1 MNVPEQLGRHR
12 RAVSADGEQSSTVLP
27 PAAINWGMWGIGA
40 ALIGISGVVGVTAGS
55 WLAGLLAALS
65 ACTVCLIVAE
75 WRFRRQVQ
83 KLHGEARGLL
93 EEDASAAARG
103 KPGEALAALLVLQT
117 PLQQQLTREQNLLRS
132 EAQRRARAQDDLRE
146 TEERYTLAVSGAN
159 DGMWEWSVGSGS
171 AYFSPRWKSMLGYAE
186 SEIGERIDEWHS
198 RIHPEDRDHA
208 LAELQAHVDGHTPRF
223 EHEHRLRHKDGGWR
237 WVLARA
243 AAVRHASGRAYRVVG
258 LNLDIS
264 ARRQAQEVLIELAD
278 GLHGLRGE
286 RAYVALVQK
295 FSTILDTHEAF
306 LCECSEPQSTRVR
319 VLAHWSSGE
328 LLPCE
333 EFEITGTP
341 CQEVIITGKTVFVRS
356 GVGERWPRERS
367 SGVESYLGL
376 PCFDTK
382 GVVIGH
388 LACRD
393 RKPMEGELP
402 HDAVL
407 RLFAARASVEMERD
421 ALERLYVAQP
431 VLLPRSTLQ

>member
-1 MNVPEQLGRHR
+1 MDNP
-12 RAVSADGEQSSTVLP
+12 SADAEQGSTPLA
-27 PAAINWGMWGIGA
+27 PATVNWSTWGIGA
-40 ALIGISGVVGVTAGS
+40 ALIGIGGAVGGVVGS

-65 ACTVCLIVAE
+65 AATVYLIVAE
-75 WRFRRQVQ
+75 WRFRRHLQ

-93 EEDASAAARG
+93 EEDATASTRSR
-103 KPGEALAALLVLQT
+103 PGETLAALLLMQT
-117 PLQQQLTREQNLLRS
+117 PLQEQLAREQNLLRS
-132 EAQRRARAQDDLRE
+132 EAQRRVRAQDDLRE
-146 TEERYTLAVSGAN
+146 TEERYMIAVSGAN

-171 AYFSPRWKSMLGYAE
+171 AYFSPRWKSMLGYDE

-237 WVLARA
+237 WVLTRA

-286 RAYVALVQK
+286 RAYIALVQK
-295 FSTILDTHEAF
+295 FSTILDTREAF
-306 LCECSEPQSTRVR
+306 LCECCEPQSTRVR
-319 VLAHWSSGE
+319 VLAHWFSGE
-328 LLPCE
+328 LLPCG
-333 EFEITGTP
+333 EFDVSGTP
-341 CQEVIITGKTVFVRS
+341 CQEVIITGKTVFVAS

-367 SGVESYLGL
+367 AGVESYLGL

-382 GVVIGH
+382 GMVIGH

-421 ALERLYVAQP
+421 ALERLYVAQSVP
-431 VLLPRSTLQ
+431 PPPSALQ

>member
-1 MNVPEQLGRHR
+1 MLSWRY
-12 RAVSADGEQSSTVLP
+12 
-27 PAAINWGMWGIGA
+27 IGLAA
-40 ALIGISGVVGVTAGS
+40 ALVLLAAALAWISGEWVVAALVLLIGVVGWLAVSELSLRVQLRRLVEQSRQLSGDTAGPV
-55 WLAGLLAALS
+55 AGFRSDPHEALQ
-65 ACTVCLIVAE
+65 TLPDRI
-75 WRFRRQVQ
+75 
-83 KLHGEARGLL
+83 EARLVR
-93 EEDASAAARG
+93 E
-103 KPGEALAALLVLQT
+103 EALL
-117 PLQQQLTREQNLLRS
+117 RE
-132 EAQRRARAQDDLRE
+132 ETQRRAQAEDELRQIK
-146 TEERYTLAVSGAN
+146 ERYALAVSGAN

-264 ARRQAQEVLIELAD
+264 ARRQAQEVLIEPAD

-333 EFEITGTP
+333 EFEVTGTP

>member
-1 MNVPEQLGRHR
+1 LLV
-12 RAVSADGEQSSTVLP
+12 A
-27 PAAINWGMWGIGA
+27 
-40 ALIGISGVVGVTAGS
+40 
-55 WLAGLLAALS
+55 LAAS
-65 ACTVCLIVAE
+65 AVWLIAAE
-75 WRFRRQVQ
+75 WHFRRRLRELQTD
-83 KLHGEARGLL
+83 ARALL
-93 EEDASAAARG
+93 SDVSTARASDE
-103 KPGEALAALLVLQT
+103 PGEALAALLLMQG
-117 PLQQQLTREQNLLRS
+117 PLHQQLAREQNLLRS
-132 EAQRRARAQDDLRE
+132 EAQRRVRAQDDLRE
-146 TEERYTLAVSGAN
+146 TEERYTLAVSGAS
-159 DGMWEWSVGSGS
+159 DGMWEWSIGSGN

-186 SEIGERIDEWHS
+186 HEIGDRIDEWHS

-208 LAELQAHVDGHTPRF
+208 LSELQSHLDGHTPRF

-278 GLHGLRGE
+278 GLHGLRGGH
-286 RAYVALVQK
+286 AYIALVQK
-295 FSTILDTHEAF
+295 FSSILDAREAF

-319 VLAHWSSGE
+319 VLAHWLGGE

-333 EFEITGTP
+333 EFDVSGTP
-341 CQEVIITGKTVFVRS
+341 CEEVIITGRTVFMPY
-356 GVGERWPRERS
+356 GVSERWPSERP

-382 GVVIGH
+382 GIVIGH

-393 RKPMEGELP
+393 RRPMEGDLP

-421 ALERLYVAQP
+421 ALERLYAGQP
-431 VLLPRSTLQ
+431 IVPSHNTLQ